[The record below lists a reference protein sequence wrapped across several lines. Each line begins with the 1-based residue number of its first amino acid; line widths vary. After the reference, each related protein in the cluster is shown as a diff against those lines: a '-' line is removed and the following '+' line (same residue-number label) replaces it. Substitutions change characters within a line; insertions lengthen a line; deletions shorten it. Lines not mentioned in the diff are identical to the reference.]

1 MALFWGLFKEKPW
14 VFHGFCLPCWVS
26 WTGVSFKPV
35 SLECLGPKGT
45 AFCIL
50 YLAKILWQ
58 VWPKTQGN
66 KHTLQG
72 TITYPTLGK
81 GKSSTQKCLGMGYV
95 SSQEGIPLGGNKSDN
110 IWTENSS
117 FGATGFDLLSWMRK
131 FYIPILHLMYTV
143 HVGRKM
149 CVSSK
154 DSSWTYW
161 DHILQWDIYA
171 LTQITKTS
179 TTRFGSQSK
188 IPNIQI
194 AFSLFLTGKVSQ
206 LKNISTSQLSKY
218 YNRQE
223 FEIACA
229 ICAWISAPSRA
240 ESGTVLDRTSA
251 TQYP

>member
-1 MALFWGLFKEKPW
+1 MSFSRLLFAML
-14 VFHGFCLPCWVS
+14 
-26 WTGVSFKPV
+26 SFLDRWQFQTREFGMPRA
-35 SLECLGPKGT
+35 KGNRLLH
-45 AFCIL
+45 FCI
-50 YLAKILWQ
+50 WQ
-58 VWPKTQGN
+58 KYCGRSDLEHRGINIPSRERSHIPPWEKEN
-66 KHTLQG
+66 HRLKSA
-72 TITYPTLGK
+72 LGWDM
-81 GKSSTQKCLGMGYV
+81 LV
-95 SSQEGIPLGGNKSDN
+95 SQEGIPLGGNKSDN